1 MAVATRVR
9 RVLRRS
15 RRIPR
20 SQWVAHWRRRPVQS
34 DVVLW
39 EATSGAGLICHP
51 YAVFRAVADADDLQ
65 HLRHVWVVRDPD
77 DRERARAHLRDLGL
91 GPDRARVV
99 GYRTAAYHR
108 HLATAGWLVN
118 NGTFP
123 AEFGKRQGQVYLNTW
138 HGTPLK
144 SMGYDTPG
152 GVLATRNIVRNL
164 LAADHLVSSGP
175 FMTDVMYR
183 SAYRLDGIFRGRI
196 LEVGSPRTD
205 RQVTADER
213 TRYAVREH
221 LRERGVELDDRR
233 VVLVAPTWRGERFG
247 DPRFGAEDVT
257 ELVERINAELGA
269 AWQVLVKAHPVVHRH
284 AAGRPELT
292 GRLVPPDVPA
302 NDVIGVVDHVVT
314 DYSSILFDV
323 LASPELPMTFHVP
336 HAEEYERSRP
346 PYVDLSDLPGRVATT
361 TAEVVDDIR
370 AGGSHA
376 ERRALWAGRYA
387 PFDDGHATERLVDA
401 VWRGAT
407 STPTGRH
414 VTGID
419 AVGRAGL
426 PPTRLLIHAGPLQ
439 RNGITAALLALLGHL
454 DLDRLDVTVI
464 WGPARAADP
473 HAFLSV
479 VDPRV
484 RLLPRVGGLNGPKR
498 VVWARRLL
506 ERYGADHPVVPMPA
520 LVGLMREEWVRCLG
534 DARFHHVVDFSG
546 YAAFWALLTSRGVA
560 PGPVRTHSIWLHN
573 DLAAEA
579 AKTIEGR
586 RTHARSL
593 RAVFSLY
600 RRFDRLVSVS
610 ATLSAVNERSLGRY
624 AAADTFW
631 SARNLIDAS
640 RVRRRA
646 GEDLATLGLPDEVV
660 AALRDPGRTTF
671 VTAGRFSPEKNHA
684 RLVRATAEVVS
695 AGGDVTVVIVGT
707 GPLDAELRALVERQG
722 LTGTV
727 LFTGHVANPIPVIA
741 RADCFVL
748 SSDHE
753 GLPMVLLEALALGT
767 PVLSTAFS
775 TVEGVIPPE
784 AGMVVPREDA
794 ALARAMMGIAKS
806 PTESPAEASGESPA
820 EPRGRSS
827 SVDVE
832 AYNAEA
838 LAEFAAAIDLD
849 VDLVRGVRPVD

>member
-1 MAVATRVR
+1 MAVATRAR
-9 RVLRRS
+9 RALRRS

-39 EATSGAGLICHP
+39 EATGGAGLICHP
-51 YAVFRAVADADDLQ
+51 YAVFLAVAQADDLQ

-77 DRERARAHLRDLGL
+77 DRERARAQLRDLGL
-91 GPDRARVV
+91 GPDRVRVV
-99 GYRTAAYHR
+99 GYRTLAYHR

-118 NGTFP
+118 NATFP

-144 SMGYDTPG
+144 SMGYDTPD

-205 RQVTADER
+205 RQVSEDVLARE
-213 TRYAVREH
+213 AVRER
-221 LRERGVELDDRR
+221 LRGRGVALDDRR
-233 VVLVAPTWRGERFG
+233 VVLIAPTWRGERFG
-247 DPRFGAEDVT
+247 DPRFGAEDVAR
-257 ELVERINAELGA
+257 LVQRIEAELGA
-269 AWQVLVKAHPVVHRH
+269 AWQVLVKAHPVVHGH
-284 AAGRPELT
+284 AAARPELSA
-292 GRLVPPDVPA
+292 RLVPPDIPA
-302 NDVIGVVDHVVT
+302 NDVIGIVDHVVT

-323 LASPELPMTFHVP
+323 LASPGLPMTFHVP
-336 HAEEYERSRP
+336 HAEKYERSRP
-346 PYVDLSDLPGRVATT
+346 PYVDLGDLPGRVATSV
-361 TAEVVDDIR
+361 AEVVDDIR

-376 ERRALWAGRYA
+376 ERRAPWTGRYA
-387 PFDDGHATERLVDA
+387 PFDDGHATERVVDA
-401 VWRGAT
+401 VWRGAR

-414 VTGID
+414 VAGID
-419 AVGRAGL
+419 ATGRAGL

-464 WGPARAADP
+464 WGAARAADP
-473 HAFLSV
+473 DAFVSA

-484 RLLPRVGGLNGPKR
+484 RLLPRVGGLGGPKR

-506 ERYGADHPVVPMPA
+506 ERYGADHPLVPMRA

-534 DARFHHVVDFSG
+534 DARFDHVVDFSG
-546 YAAFWALLTSRGVA
+546 YAPFWALLTSRGVA

-579 AKTIEGR
+579 AKTIGGR

-610 ATLSAVNERSLGRY
+610 AALSAVNERSLGGY
-624 AAADTFW
+624 AAAGTFR

-640 RVRRRA
+640 RVRQRA
-646 GEDLATLGLPDEVV
+646 TQDLRTLGLPDAVV

-684 RLVRATAEVVS
+684 RLVRATAAVVRS
-695 AGGDVTVVIVGT
+695 GHDVAVVVMGS
-707 GPLDAELRALVERQG
+707 GPLDAELRALVQEQG
-722 LTGTV
+722 LTDTV
-727 LFTGHVANPIPVIA
+727 LFTGHVANPMPVIA
-741 RADCFVL
+741 QADCFVL

-753 GLPMVLLEALALGT
+753 GLPMVLLEALSLGT

-775 TVEGVIPPE
+775 SVEGVIPPG
-784 AGMVVPREDA
+784 AGRVVPRDDV
-794 ALARAMMGIAKS
+794 ALAHAMMDVA
-806 PTESPAEASGESPA
+806 ESPAESRAQSRAGSPA
-820 EPRGRSS
+820 EPPGRPA

-832 AYNAEA
+832 SYNMEA

-849 VDLVRGVRPVD
+849 LVRGARPAH